1 MLLDGQKIIGVELML
16 HRRVLVGGA
25 LSDCNFCRV
34 SMDDWLWIL
43 VQVRLSIVADLV
55 QILDLLGA

>member
-1 MLLDGQKIIGVELML
+1 MFLDGQEIVRVKLML
-16 HRRVLVGGA
+16 HRGLLVGSA

-34 SMDDWLWIL
+34 SMDDWLRIL

-55 QILDLLGA
+55 KILDLLGA